1 MSRSRPGQPEA
12 LIFPRWSRILLTF
25 FLVLSIKA
33 WPTSDRPDSRQSSPQ
48 IESWLQ
54 TGKQLLNN
62 GNFSD
67 SSDMF
72 KKCLL
77 NPLLQEPQELECHLN
92 LGLIS
97 WLTDQI
103 ETSSDCYAKASE
115 LASQLRLHEQYQY
128 CQDILK
134 IHEIFRQALMIR
146 ENNPSQSNLL
156 FDQALAMARAIKSQ
170 PHELKI
176 LRSWSANYTG
186 SKNIKTF
193 YDLNRRALNLS
204 LILNH
209 KAETFKTYKNLG
221 LYYAIVNDYAQ
232 ALSCYTR
239 ALALAREAKDEKESI
254 SCFNNLA
261 FLYISFGDYAKA
273 QEYIGE
279 ALKLAGRQSQS
290 IRPLTLLVNLGQIY
304 HTQAD
309 LSFSEDDYA
318 KAIQSFNKALESST
332 QTDSPSLFHW
342 AKIELGGLFVDLDQ
356 FQKARSLLSDEY
368 EFYKNQ
374 GDPARLGNILFY
386 LGRLSFK
393 QKDYPKAASYFETA
407 AAQSQ
412 RASSPLLTIKAL
424 YHIGLCQEQFGKPE
438 KALASYHEAMA
449 LIDEVGSSIIDDSN
463 RSEFAASQK
472 DVFHKSIN
480 LDFDLGQKQDSAFF
494 KFEVFQTVERMKA
507 RSFLAYLER
516 GDGSRRTGLKRP
528 SETLEESLKRERIE
542 CLVSLVRGDLSR
554 TQKAGLESRV
564 QHIEDM
570 LSVLAQERIP
580 SDRDWNVVT
589 EPLTVDNIRH
599 SILNANTVLL
609 EYFLGEDRSFL
620 FFLSQDTFK
629 VFVLPPAKAIRDSLS
644 PYLAYLRDPHIP
656 VEKGLSSA
664 RRIYRELLSPA
675 SKDFPEFMNHLIIVP
690 DGILFDLPF
699 ETLIADPG
707 GFGTDGYLLNRCKI
721 TYAPSASAL
730 CYLRRKQRPATYPK
744 DILAFGAPVDRG
756 SRFSDPTSASRI
768 MADWYRDR
776 GFIASPIPYTEKEIA
791 LIAKPF
797 PAARKDIF
805 VGKNAT
811 EKAFKDLN
819 LRKYRIIHLACHAFS
834 DEEFPQRSAL
844 ILSPD
849 EESDEDGFFQV
860 LEMYPAR
867 IAADLV
873 VLSACRTARGKNV
886 VNEGVL
892 GLPRIFFYMGS
903 RSVIS
908 TLWQI
913 ADKATAQLMDY
924 FYSFYTRGIPKAQAL
939 RLAKVKMLSTG
950 FAHPYY
956 WASFIFT
963 GDF

>member
-1 MSRSRPGQPEA
+1 MSRAPLDQHVS
-12 LIFPRWSRILLTF
+12 LNFNRWSRILLIF
-25 FLVLSIKA
+25 IVVLSINA
-33 WPTSDRPDSRQSSPQ
+33 WPTSDRPDPLQPSPQ
-48 IESWLQ
+48 IESWIQ
-54 TGKQLLNN
+54 TGKQLLNS
-62 GNFSD
+62 GNFSE
-67 SSDMF
+67 SSDVF

-77 NPLLQEPQELECHLN
+77 NSGLKDLQKLECYLN

-103 ETSSDCYAKASE
+103 DASSECYTRASE
-115 LASQLRLHEQYQY
+115 LSSRLKLHEQYQY
-128 CQDILK
+128 CRDISK
-134 IHEIFRQALMIR
+134 IHDIFRQALLLR
-146 ENNPSQSNLL
+146 EGNLSQSNLL
-156 FDQALAMARAIKSQ
+156 FEQALAKARAMRSQ
-170 PHELKI
+170 AHELKI
-176 LRSWSANYTG
+176 LRTWSANYTG
-186 SKNIKTF
+186 SKNIENF
-193 YDLNRRALNLS
+193 YALNRQALNLS

-221 LYYAIVNDYAQ
+221 SYYAIVNDYAQ

-273 QEYIGE
+273 QDYIAE
-279 ALKLAGRQSQS
+279 ALKLSGRQNPS
-290 IRPLTLLVNLGQIY
+290 IRPLTLLMNLGQIY
-304 HTQAD
+304 HTQAH
-309 LSFSEDDYA
+309 LSLSEDDFT
-318 KAIQSFNKALESST
+318 KAIQSFTSALAFST
-332 QTDSPSLFHW
+332 QTLSPALFHW
-342 AKIELGGLFVDLDQ
+342 ANIELGGLFVDLDQ

-368 EFYKNQ
+368 AFYKNQ

-386 LGRLSFK
+386 LGCLSFK
-393 QKDYPKAASYFETA
+393 QRDYPQAASFFETA

-412 RASSPLLTIKAL
+412 RAGSPLLTIKAL
-424 YHIGLCQEQFGKPE
+424 YHIGLCQEQFGRPE
-438 KALASYHEAMA
+438 KALASYHEAMT
-449 LIDEVGSSIIDDSN
+449 LIDKVGSSIVDDSN
-463 RSEFAASQK
+463 RSEFIASQR
-472 DVFHKSIN
+472 DIFQKSIN
-480 LDFDLGQKQDSAFF
+480 LEYELGQKQDSAFF

-516 GDGSRRTGLKRP
+516 RDGSGQTGLKKP
-528 SETLEESLKRERIE
+528 SVTLEESLKREQIE
-542 CLVSLVRGDLSR
+542 CLVSLVRSDLSQA
-554 TQKAGLESRV
+554 QKAGLESRV
-564 QHIEDM
+564 QRVEDM
-570 LSVLAQERIP
+570 LSVLAQERTP
-580 SDRDWNVVT
+580 SDRDWNVFT

-599 SILNANTVLL
+599 SILNANTVLI
-609 EYFLGEDRSFL
+609 EYFLGEHRSFL
-620 FFLSQDTFK
+620 FFLSQDAFK
-629 VFVLPPAKAIRDSLS
+629 VFVLPSAKAIRDSLS
-644 PYLAYLRDPHIP
+644 SYLAYLRDPRIP
-656 VEKGLSSA
+656 VEKGLLSA
-664 RRIYRELLSPA
+664 QRIYRELLSPV
-675 SKDFPEFMNHLIIVP
+675 SKDFPEFTNHLIIVP

-699 ETLIADPG
+699 ETLISDPS
-707 GFGTDGYLLNRCKI
+707 GFGTEGYLLNRYKI

-730 CYLRRKQRPATYPK
+730 CYLRRKQRPASYPK
-744 DILAFGAPVDRG
+744 DILAFGAPIDRG
-756 SRFSDPTSASRI
+756 AKLSDPTSASRI
-768 MADWYRDR
+768 MADWYRER
-776 GFIASPIPYTEKEIA
+776 GFIASPIPYTGKEIA

-797 PAARKDIF
+797 PAERKDIF

-811 EKAFKDLN
+811 EKAFKNLD

-849 EESDEDGFFQV
+849 DESDEDGFFQV
-860 LEMYPAR
+860 LEMYSAR

-913 ADKATAQLMDY
+913 ADKATAQFMDY

-939 RLAKVKMLSTG
+939 RLAKVKMLSTRYS
-950 FAHPYY
+950 HPYY